1 MNFPKKLDE
10 EVDKD
15 RNFLEKELGNEFSEW
30 IQILIKTPDLY
41 VISGGK
47 TT

>member
-1 MNFPKKLDE
+1 M
-10 EVDKD
+10 DKD
-15 RNFLEKELGNEFSEW
+15 RNFLEKELQKLEKKKFGNEFSEW

>member
-1 MNFPKKLDE
+1 M
-10 EVDKD
+10 DKD
-15 RNFLEKELGNEFSEW
+15 RNFLEKELKKLEKKKKFGNEFSEW